1 LYSSKLG
8 SGIAVDFFATVYGV
22 SSDNLQLLPIGS
34 ELKIQRQNAV
44 SAKEML
50 LEVVLGIL
58 EGVNPRIIEDKLT
71 GYVPHHERKGENAAA
86 GEKTRVQADA
96 VSPAS

>member
-1 LYSSKLG
+1 
-8 SGIAVDFFATVYGV
+8 
-22 SSDNLQLLPIGS
+22 
-34 ELKIQRQNAV
+34 
-44 SAKEML
+44 ML
-50 LEVVLGIL
+50 EGVLGIL